1 MRLID
6 ADALLKKL
14 GMANECK
21 DCPNC
26 SGPFC
31 GLSSELMEV
40 CDEISNAPT
49 VVEPKKY
56 EPALAELLKT
66 EKGAEILKKAQEL
79 GELFGAAIAERLERL
94 EKEAEDE
101 TD

>member
-6 ADALLKKL
+6 ADALLEKL

-26 SGPFC
+26 VGPFC
-31 GLSSELMEV
+31 GLSGGLMDV
-40 CDEISNAPT
+40 CDAITEAPT
-49 VVEPKKY
+49 VVEPKIY

-66 EKGAEILKKAQEL
+66 EKGAEILKKAKEL
-79 GELFGAAIAERLERL
+79 GALVGDAIAERLERL
-94 EKEAEDE
+94 EKEAEML
-101 TD
+101 